1 MSDDK
6 LRVPGYVDLDA
17 LYADYE
23 SRRAVSVEEFMRA
36 APGET
41 LIFRMSRALS
51 LTEAKMVKAVIEE
64 KAPGLPYLVV
74 DSSWTVDSLDAAAQR
89 AYAAFW
95 GVLGPASEQW
105 AVMSDERRD
114 CWRGVVRAVL
124 GE

>member
-6 LRVPGYVDLDA
+6 LRVPGYIDLDA

-23 SRRAVSVEEFMRA
+23 LRRAVSVEEFMRA

-41 LIFRMSRALS
+41 LIFRTSRALS
-51 LTEAKMVKAVIEE
+51 LAEVETVKAVIQER
-64 KAPGLPYLVV
+64 ASGLSYLVV
-74 DSSWTVDSLDAAAQR
+74 DPSWTVESIDVAAQR

-95 GVLGPASEQW
+95 GVLGPVGEQW
-105 AVMSDERRD
+105 AVMSEERKD
-114 CWRGVVRAVL
+114 CWRGVVRAAL